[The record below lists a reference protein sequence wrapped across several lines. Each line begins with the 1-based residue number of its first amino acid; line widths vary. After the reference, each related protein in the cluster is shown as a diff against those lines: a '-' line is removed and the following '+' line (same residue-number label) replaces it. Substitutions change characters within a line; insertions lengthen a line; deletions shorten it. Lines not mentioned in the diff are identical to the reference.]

1 MKSKITVVGL
11 GPGSVDYLSFNAYE
25 KISNTSKERLFFRT
39 EKHPTVDWLKE
50 KGLTFNT
57 FDAYYDKGDTFE
69 GVYENIVE
77 DLAREAEK
85 GDLVYA
91 VPGSPFVAEKTV
103 QFLIEKS
110 KGGLFELD
118 FLPAASFVDA
128 VLAAVKKDPVMGVK
142 IVDGLQI
149 QDQLSDTR
157 MDTLIT
163 QVYDRYTASEVKL
176 AISEL
181 FGDEHLI
188 LVVRAAG
195 IDKMERIEEIPIYQL
210 DHLDFLDHLT
220 SVYVPALAS
229 EKKDKHDFFDLLDI
243 MVRLRDEN
251 GCPWDR
257 KQTHESIRNCMI
269 EEAYEVVDAIDKK
282 DYLLMT
288 EELGD
293 VLLQVVFHS
302 RMAEEKGIF
311 DIGDV
316 IEGIS
321 TKLIRRHPHVFGD
334 EDIDTANKVKEK
346 WDEIK
351 REEKLEKTH
360 SESMK
365 RVPMSLP
372 ALLKSAKI
380 QKKAAKVGFDW
391 DDVEPAFDKI
401 REETDE
407 LLEVLKE
414 PVLSGRRAKEEI
426 GDLIFAAVNVARFL
440 KIDPEEAL
448 NSTVDKFVERFAYIE
463 SKSIERGM
471 DMNKMSLEEMDLL
484 WEEAKTLKNG

>member
-1 MKSKITVVGL
+1 MKNKIAVVGL

-25 KISNTSKERLFFRT
+25 KINKTARERLFFRT

-50 KGLTFNT
+50 KGLSFNT
-57 FDAYYDKGDTFE
+57 FDDYYERHDTFDS
-69 GVYENIVE
+69 VYENIVD
-77 DLAREAEK
+77 DLINESEN

-103 QFLIEKS
+103 QILIEKS
-110 KGGLFELD
+110 KSGLFDLD
-118 FLPAASFVDA
+118 FIPAASFVDA
-128 VLAAVKKDPVMGVK
+128 VLAAVRKDPVMGVR

-149 QDQLSDTR
+149 RDQLADTR
-157 MDTLIT
+157 IDTLIT
-163 QVYDRYTASEVKL
+163 QVYNRYTASEVKL
-176 AISEL
+176 ALSEL

-195 IDKMERIEEIPIYQL
+195 IDEMERIEEIPVYEL
-210 DHLDFLDHLT
+210 DHLDYLDHLT
-220 SVYVPALAS
+220 SVYVPSLAS
-229 EKKDKHDFFDLLDI
+229 EKKGKHDFFDLLDI
-243 MVRLRDEN
+243 MVRLRGEG

-269 EEAYEVVDAIDKK
+269 EEAYEVVDAIDKN
-282 DYLLMT
+282 DYALMT

-293 VLLQVVFHS
+293 VLLQIVFHS

-311 DIGDV
+311 DVGDV
-316 IEGIS
+316 IEGIC

-334 EDIDTANKVKEK
+334 EEIYTASKVKDK
-346 WDEIK
+346 WEEIK
-351 REEKLEKTH
+351 REEKSEKTH

-365 RVPMSLP
+365 RVPGSLP
-372 ALLKSAKI
+372 ALMKSVKI

-391 DDVEPAFDKI
+391 DDVGPAFDKI

-407 LLEVLKE
+407 LIGVLNE
-414 PVLSGRRAKEEI
+414 PVLSARRAKEEI
-426 GDLIFAAVNVARFL
+426 GDLIFAVVNVARFL

-448 NSTVDKFVERFAYIE
+448 NSTVDKFVERFSHIE
-463 SKSIERGM
+463 NKSIEKGM
-471 DMNKMSLEEMDLL
+471 DMKKMSLEEMDLL